1 MEEDNRVSPE
11 IYELLESADWESL
24 GKKMLA
30 RAIWRGS
37 TRYRVTSTTVFAR
50 GYSVEDV
57 VSYIIQSVFDGGRKW
72 DPNEN
77 TLEDWLLDQVDSVMD
92 WWLKLRENRNLPFE
106 ELENAERV
114 EFADAKR
121 IQLTELD
128 AVLKYGP
135 PSPEIILI
143 DQIDEQEA
151 KELFEAVFD
160 DTSDDP
166 ELQEMIL
173 AMIDIDDP
181 KPRVIAEVLGVP
193 VEDIYNR
200 KKRLKHHLDKVI
212 SIRRKSL
219 P

>member
-1 MEEDNRVSPE
+1 MLFGEDLPD
-11 IYELLESADWESL
+11 I
-24 GKKMLA
+24 
-30 RAIWRGS
+30 
-37 TRYRVTSTTVFAR
+37 RVTSTTVFAR

-92 WWLKLRENRNLPFE
+92 WWLKLRENKNLPFE
-106 ELENAERV
+106 ELENTERV
-114 EFADAKR
+114 ELADAKR
-121 IQLTELD
+121 IQLIELD

-200 KKRLKHHLDKVI
+200 KKRLNIILIKLSPFVERAFHEQEKQDQ
-212 SIRRKSL
+212 
-219 P
+219 